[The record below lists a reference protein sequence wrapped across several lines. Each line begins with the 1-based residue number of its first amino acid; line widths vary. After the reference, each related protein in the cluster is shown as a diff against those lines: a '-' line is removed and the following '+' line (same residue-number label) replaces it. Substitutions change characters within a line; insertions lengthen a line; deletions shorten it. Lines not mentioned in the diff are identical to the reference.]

1 MLHRLAAS
9 ATATVAATIALVTGL
24 ACSAAAPQSAELAT
38 KWKDATVHDIKVKT
52 IDGKDANLSEY
63 AGKVTLVVNVA
74 SQCGFTGQ
82 YAGLQKLYDKYKDQ
96 GFVVLAFPSGD
107 FGGQEFDT
115 SAEIKE
121 FCSTRYNVTFPVFE
135 KCQVKAGAAKSGA
148 AGAGQS
154 PVFEAL
160 GTKTGELPGWNF
172 GKYLV
177 SRDGKSAQF
186 FPSTVAPE
194 SARMVEALEKELAK
208 AFDKGA
214 ADKTAANTGAAK
226 TGAADKAGAPK
237 TDPAPADAGK
247 AAPAGK

>member
-148 AGAGQS
+148 AGTGQS

-208 AFDKGA
+208 AFDKSA
-214 ADKTAANTGAAK
+214 ADKSAAK

-247 AAPAGK
+247 TAPAGK

>member
-135 KCQVKAGAAKSGA
+135 KCQVKAGTGK
-148 AGAGQS
+148 AGTGQS

-208 AFDKGA
+208 AFDKS
-214 ADKTAANTGAAK
+214 AANTGAAN

>member
-1 MLHRLAAS
+1 MLPKL
-9 ATATVAATIALVTGL
+9 TATIAAVVATVTGS
-24 ACSAAAPQSAELAT
+24 ACSQTAPQTAELSA
-38 KWKDATVHDIKVKT
+38 KWKGASLHEIKVKT
-52 IDGKDANLSEY
+52 LEGKDADLKDY

-74 SQCGFTGQ
+74 SQCGLTGQ
-82 YAGLQKLYDKYKDQ
+82 YAGLQKIYDKYKAQ
-96 GFVVLAFPSGD
+96 GFEILAFPSGD
-107 FGGQEFDT
+107 FGGQEFDD
-115 SAEIKE
+115 AKEIRE
-121 FCSTRYNVTFPVFE
+121 FCTSRYSVTFPVFE
-135 KCQVKAGAAKSGA
+135 KCRVKTGD
-148 AGAGQS
+148 GQAD
-154 PVFEAL
+154 VFAML

-208 AFDKGA
+208 AFDKS
-214 ADKTAANTGAAK
+214 AAK

>member
-135 KCQVKAGAAKSGA
+135 KCQVKAGTGK
-148 AGAGQS
+148 AGTGQS

-214 ADKTAANTGAAK
+214 ADKGAANTGAAN